1 MQTNDN
7 REIVLLELA
16 DEFLDLESY
25 EQTLYLI
32 AEDDLLSVECN
43 LLIYIDDLFE
53 SGRID
58 FDTAKQAY
66 EKLNIEPDRASKIR
80 QQYYLEKSFFVENIL
95 N

>member
-16 DEFLDLESY
+16 IKFLDSESY
-25 EQTLYLI
+25 EYALYLI
-32 AEDDLLSVECN
+32 AEDDLLSVEYN
-43 LLIYIDDLFE
+43 LLIYIDDFFE
-53 SGRID
+53 SGQID

-66 EKLNIEPDRASKIR
+66 EKLNIEPDSASQIR
-80 QQYYLEKSFFVENIL
+80 QQYYLENIL